1 MKKEQ
6 KPTMEYLDAREPIPY
21 ENNARD
27 NDEAVPFLMNSI
39 HDSGFINPVI
49 LDKDDVIV
57 AGHTRIKA
65 AKALLESGDCGLWGA
80 PPEGMSPSDPRYR
93 QYQCLAPLVTCVR
106 VTNLTPEGVMA
117 YRLADNKVQDY
128 SGWDFE
134 KLDIEMAK
142 LDEKIDLSRFGF
154 DLAPLTFDIKEPEKP
169 LPEAR
174 GDTFDLPPVSDTY
187 DGARASYKV
196 MAFVSTEEEADD
208 LVEYLES
215 MGDDAKKLR

>member
-65 AKALLESGDCGLWGA
+65 AKGLLESGDCGLWGV
-80 PPEGMSPSDPRYR
+80 PPEGMQPSDPRYR
-93 QYQCLAPLVTCVR
+93 QYQCLAPLVPCVR
-106 VTNLTPEGVMA
+106 VTNLSPEGIMA

-134 KLDIEMAK
+134 KLGIEMAK

-154 DLAPLTFDIKEPEKP
+154 DLAPQTFDIKEPEKP

-187 DGARASYKV
+187 DGQKASY
-196 MAFVSTEEEADD
+196 
-208 LVEYLES
+208 
-215 MGDDAKKLR
+215 